1 MNQIEKLIEEL
12 CPDGVEY
19 KPLGELTIALPGLKG
34 KKKTDFSNGNAPFIS
49 YKNVFS
55 NISTQLDSS
64 DYVKVGDQEKQNHL
78 LLGDIL
84 ITGSSESTEDVGLTS
99 VVTKAP
105 SKPIYLNSFCFI
117 LRPISNEFFNPD
129 FAKHL
134 FRSEYIRQQIRRCS
148 NGVTRINISKP
159 RLARITIPVPP
170 LEIQKEIVKIL
181 DTFQSLE
188 AELEAELEARKKQ
201 YEFYRDQLLTFT
213 ERVRWATLGEVSQRV
228 SSGATPAK
236 SNRGF
241 YQGGKIPWLRTQ
253 EVVFNEIYS
262 TNEFITEQAV
272 AQTGAHWIPE
282 NCLIVA
288 ISGASAGRCAVNKI
302 PLTTNQHCCNIELD
316 ETAVNFKFAFYWTA
330 AHYEELKA
338 LGRGARSDLNSKI
351 IKNFPI
357 PVPPLEE
364 QQRIVNILDKFDALV
379 NDLTSGLPAEI
390 EARRKQYE
398 FYRDQL
404 LTFKELSA

>member
-19 KPLGELTIALPGLKG
+19 KPLGSLGVRNKGIPITAKKMRDIADNTGDIKIFAGGKTSVQARSTSIESKGIIYKPSIIVKSRGYIGFEYYDQPFTHKSELWSYSINE
-34 KKKTDFSNGNAPFIS
+34 NGNINQKF
-49 YKNVFS
+49 VFYYLTTKS
-55 NISTQLDSS
+55 PQL
-64 DYVKVGDQEKQNHL
+64 QEYARA
-78 LLGDIL
+78 
-84 ITGSSESTEDVGLTS
+84 TS
-99 VVTKAP
+99 VKIPQLSVKDTDTL
-105 SKPIYLNSFCFI
+105 PI
-117 LRPISNEFFNPD
+117 PI
-129 FAKHL
+129 
-134 FRSEYIRQQIRRCS
+134 
-148 NGVTRINISKP
+148 
-159 RLARITIPVPP
+159 PP
-170 LEIQKEIVKIL
+170 LIIQNEIVKIL

-213 ERVRWATLGEVSQRV
+213 ERERVRWATLGEVSQRV

-302 PLTTNQHCCNIELD
+302 PLTTNQHCCNIEID

-330 AHYEELKA
+330 AQYEELKA

-351 IKNFPI
+351 IKNFRIPI
-357 PVPPLEE
+357 PPLEE

-390 EARRKQYE
+390 EARRQQYE
-398 FYRDQL
+398 YYRDQL
-404 LTFKELSA
+404 LTFKELAA

>member
-19 KPLGELTIALPGLKG
+19 KPLGEVGTFSRGGGLQKKDFTESGVGCIHYGQIYTHYGIWATETKSFVSDDFAAKKRKMLPGDVFIATTSENDEDLG
-34 KKKTDFSNGNAPFIS
+34 KATAWLGTEEIVTSGDGYIFRHSMNPKFVS
-49 YKNVFS
+49 YFFN
-55 NISTQLDSS
+55 SS
-64 DYVKVGDQEKQNHL
+64 LFHRSIERW
-78 LLGDIL
+78 
-84 ITGSSESTEDVGLTS
+84 ITGTKVRRISS
-99 VVTKAP
+99 AAM
-105 SKPIYLNSFCFI
+105 SKVMTPCPPI
-117 LRPISNEFFNPD
+117 
-129 FAKHL
+129 
-134 FRSEYIRQQIRRCS
+134 
-148 NGVTRINISKP
+148 
-159 RLARITIPVPP
+159 
-170 LEIQKEIVKIL
+170 EIQQEIVKIL

-213 ERVRWATLGEVSQRV
+213 ERERVRWATLGEVSQRV

-351 IKNFPI
+351 IKNFRIPI
-357 PVPPLEE
+357 TPLEE

-390 EARRKQYE
+390 EARRQQYE
-398 FYRDQL
+398 YYRDQL

>member
-12 CPDGVEY
+12 CPNGVEY

-64 DYVKVGDQEKQNHL
+64 DYVKVGNQEKQNHL

-170 LEIQKEIVKIL
+170 LEIQNEIVKIL

-188 AELEAELEARKKQ
+188 AELEAELEA
-201 YEFYRDQLLTFT
+201 
-213 ERVRWATLGEVSQRV
+213 
-228 SSGATPAK
+228 
-236 SNRGF
+236 
-241 YQGGKIPWLRTQ
+241 
-253 EVVFNEIYS
+253 
-262 TNEFITEQAV
+262 
-272 AQTGAHWIPE
+272 
-282 NCLIVA
+282 
-288 ISGASAGRCAVNKI
+288 
-302 PLTTNQHCCNIELD
+302 
-316 ETAVNFKFAFYWTA
+316 
-330 AHYEELKA
+330 
-338 LGRGARSDLNSKI
+338 
-351 IKNFPI
+351 
-357 PVPPLEE
+357 
-364 QQRIVNILDKFDALV
+364 
-379 NDLTSGLPAEI
+379 
-390 EARRKQYE
+390 
-398 FYRDQL
+398 
-404 LTFKELSA
+404 

>member
-12 CPDGVEY
+12 CPNGVEY
-19 KPLGELTIALPGLKG
+19 KPLGEVGTFSRGGGLQKKDFTESGVGCIHYGQIYTHYGIWATETKSFVSDDFAAKKRKMLPGDVFIATTSENDEDLG
-34 KKKTDFSNGNAPFIS
+34 KATAWLGTEEIVIS
-49 YKNVFS
+49 GDGYVFRHS
-55 NISTQLDSS
+55 MNPKFVSYFFNSS
-64 DYVKVGDQEKQNHL
+64 LFHRSIERW
-78 LLGDIL
+78 
-84 ITGSSESTEDVGLTS
+84 ITGTKVRRISSAAMSKVM
-99 VVTKAP
+99 AP
-105 SKPIYLNSFCFI
+105 C
-117 LRPISNEFFNPD
+117 
-129 FAKHL
+129 
-134 FRSEYIRQQIRRCS
+134 
-148 NGVTRINISKP
+148 
-159 RLARITIPVPP
+159 PP
-170 LEIQKEIVKIL
+170 LEIQQEIVKIL

-188 AELEAELEARKKQ
+188 AELEAELEVRKKQ

-213 ERVRWATLGEVSQRV
+213 ESESVRWATLGEVSQRV

-357 PVPPLEE
+357 PIPPLEE

-379 NDLTSGLPAEI
+379 NDLASGLPAEI
-390 EARRKQYE
+390 KARRKQYE
-398 FYRDQL
+398 YYRDQL
-404 LTFKELSA
+404 LKFKKLLA